1 MGVYNRDNI
10 NYGAAI
16 SQAIRN
22 AERSG
27 EIRADRI
34 RKMGDIWAGAV
45 KNVGDT
51 ASRAFGSAA
60 MFSGSSASQQLA
72 AAQAERQMLID
83 QEAQEAATKAAGQSP
98 EVGMVGAQNQMVG
111 YHPNVPEDRRVV
123 QFGEVKNPSVTNPYA
138 TPMNPNATQDEYFRY
153 AMAMNTLFGGR

>member
-1 MGVYNRDNI
+1 MEDMMGVYNRDNI

-72 AAQAERQMLID
+72 AAQAERQMLIE
-83 QEAQEAATKAAGQSP
+83 QEAQEAWNEAKIFMESLSEN
-98 EVGMVGAQNQMVG
+98 EVFDANLSS
-111 YHPNVPEDRRVV
+111 EDILHRLFHGNNLTFNKQKIIVFLAVV
-123 QFGEVKNPSVTNPYA
+123 LEKNCSK
-138 TPMNPNATQDEYFRY
+138 
-153 AMAMNTLFGGR
+153 L

>member
-10 NYGAAI
+10 NYGVAL
-16 SQAIRN
+16 
-22 AERSG
+22 
-27 EIRADRI
+27 
-34 RKMGDIWAGAV
+34 
-45 KNVGDT
+45 VGDT

-83 QEAQEAATKAAGQSP
+83 QEAKEAATKAAGQSP
-98 EVGMVGAQNQMVG
+98 EVGMVGAQNQMLG

-123 QFGEVKNPSVTNPYA
+123 QFGEVKNPYA